1 VGRAPHYVDADGTAL
16 TRTPAGV
23 SRVPAGGEPAVCPF
37 LRRGEREWRAYTA
50 GRVETHGVIGD
61 VYATEGA
68 AATAIAFLAR
78 GGRFACQPAT

>member
-1 VGRAPHYVDADGTAL
+1 
-16 TRTPAGV
+16 
-23 SRVPAGGEPAVCPF
+23 
-37 LRRGEREWRAYTA
+37 
-50 GRVETHGVIGD
+50 VIGD